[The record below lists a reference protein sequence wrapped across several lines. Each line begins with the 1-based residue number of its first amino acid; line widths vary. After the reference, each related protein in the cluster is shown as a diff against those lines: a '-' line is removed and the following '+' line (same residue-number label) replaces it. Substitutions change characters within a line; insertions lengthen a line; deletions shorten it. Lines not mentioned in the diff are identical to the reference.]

1 MLIMID
7 NLVLIQALMSEEVM
21 MFVLTLLNTINVVKL
36 NDMYNIIREIN

>member
-21 MFVLTLLNTINVVKL
+21 MFVLTLLVEHNKCC
-36 NDMYNIIREIN
+36 